1 MSKFVFPKTARNLS
15 PLSLLV
21 LAACNG
27 DSTTG
32 GGGGSTTGGGGGSTT
47 GDDLGGGGYQS
58 LSFSGNYVSD
68 TIISKGSEHLA
79 ILQGIDADLIS
90 EADFESVDFA

>member
-1 MSKFVFPKTARNLS
+1 MSIPTTIILELNWIILELNCMSKFVFPKTARNLS

-32 GGGGSTTGGGGGSTT
+32 
-47 GDDLGGGGYQS
+47 DDPGGGGYQS
-58 LSFSGNYVSD
+58 LSFSGNVV
-68 TIISKGSEHLA
+68 KGP
-79 ILQGIDADLIS
+79 
-90 EADFESVDFA
+90 

>member
-27 DSTTG
+27 D
-32 GGGGSTTGGGGGSTT
+32 STTGGGGGSTT

>member
-27 DSTTG
+27 D
-32 GGGGSTTGGGGGSTT
+32 STT